1 METKIDLGNL
11 KKENIVNIADR
22 LGVLSEDSGDV
33 FLWFYDTFSAPT
45 LKTFSN
51 EENAKEYGIL
61 RNEFYMRRGLIER
74 DEPKNY
80 IIGSEKDYQN
90 AVKAWQRRKKNE
102 EVRKYREHVDKLVD
116 RSNKEIIA
124 MEALKAVCRTFDGK
138 VVNKRFLDAAKKAT
152 GFYCSFYEGCLELSA
167 INSYGEY
174 APGITFYGSWNSQKG
189 KEWKWFTGDRMEA
202 AEAIGVIDGY
212 ILDKRQDIAKY
223 KDSIK
228 HYAKYV
234 DQARKIEASVKELIK
249 TDCMIMN
256 WAREHDLQ
264 KHPLF
269 SNIWG
274 CW

>member
-1 METKIDLGNL
+1 MNTKIDLNNL
-11 KKENIVNIADR
+11 EKEKIGKIEDR
-22 LGVLSEDSGDV
+22 LCDLIDDPGDV
-33 FLWFYDTFSAPT
+33 FLWTGDSIPTKKPGRFS
-45 LKTFSN
+45 S

-61 RNEFYMRRGLIER
+61 KNEYYMRRGIVKR
-74 DEPKNY
+74 DEPIAY
-80 IIGSEKDYQN
+80 IIGTEKDYQK

-124 MEALKAVCRTFDGK
+124 MEALKAVCRTFDSK

-189 KEWKWFTGDRMEA
+189 KEWEWFTGDRMNA

-212 ILDKRQDIAKY
+212 ILDKSQDIAKY

-228 HYAKYV
+228 LYAKYV
-234 DQARKIEASVKELIK
+234 DHVRKIEASVHELVK
-249 TDCMIMN
+249 TDGTIRI
-256 WAREHDLQ
+256 WAREHDL
-264 KHPLF
+264 KKYPLF
-269 SNIWG
+269 SHIWI
-274 CW
+274 C

>member
-1 METKIDLGNL
+1 METKIDLNNL
-11 KKENIVNIADR
+11 KNENISKIADR
-22 LGVLSEDSGDV
+22 LCDLIDAPGDV
-33 FLWFYDTFSAPT
+33 FLWTGDSIPTKKPGRFS
-45 LKTFSN
+45 SV
-51 EENAKEYGIL
+51 ENAKEYGIL
-61 RNEFYMRRGLIER
+61 KNEYYMRRGIIDR
-74 DEPKNY
+74 DKPINY
-80 IIGSEKDYQN
+80 TIGTEKDYQN
-90 AVKAWQRRKKNE
+90 AVKTCLRRKKNE
-102 EVRKYREHVDKLVD
+102 EVEKYREHVDKLVD

-124 MEALKAVCRTFDGK
+124 MKALKDVCRTFDGK
-138 VVNKRFLDAAKKAT
+138 VINKCFLNAAKEAT
-152 GFYCSFYEGCLELSA
+152 GFSCSFYEGCLELSA

-189 KEWKWFTGDRMEA
+189 KEWEWFTGDRMEA
-202 AEAIGVIDGY
+202 GKALGVIDGY
-212 ILDKRQDIAKY
+212 IWDKRQDIAKY

-249 TDCMIMN
+249 TDCTIMI

-274 CW
+274 GW